1 MNVTPGEASARD
13 ALRTD
18 GHYMRRLI
26 EATPIP
32 GGIHAFV
39 SLIAFN
45 DEGDERHS
53 IIRSDEPLSS
63 QTINTL
69 VPNRPAEKDRALPGE
84 RSFAALRMTHPD
96 RKSTRLNSS
105 HV

>member
-69 VPNRPAEKDRALPGE
+69 VPNRPAEVVPLEAIETSLQDIQ
-84 RSFAALRMTHPD
+84 SSTHLI
-96 RKSTRLNSS
+96 TLQIQ
-105 HV
+105 VL